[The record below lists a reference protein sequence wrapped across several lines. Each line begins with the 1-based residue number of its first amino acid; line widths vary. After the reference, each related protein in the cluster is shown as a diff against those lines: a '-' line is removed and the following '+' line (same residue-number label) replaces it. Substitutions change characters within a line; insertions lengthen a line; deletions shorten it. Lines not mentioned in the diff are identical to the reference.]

1 MLLFEVIQHNSF
13 GYYLVENAVWNIN
26 NVAELVYD

>member
-1 MLLFEVIQHNSF
+1 MLLFEVIQHNAV
-13 GYYLVENAVWNIN
+13 GYYLVGNAVWNIN

>member
-1 MLLFEVIQHNSF
+1 MAPFKGTQHNDI
-13 GYYLVENAVWNIN
+13 GYYLVGNAVWNIN